1 MLSESEWLMAI
12 AGATFGATVGVIAW
26 KAFSAW
32 RKHRRLRL
40 RVSFGLGIILAVLA
54 LQLVLVNP

>member
-12 AGATFGATVGVIAW
+12 AGATSGATVGFLAW